1 MWSEVFQCHPTS
13 WSSRPAVCRNSGA
26 PPLLWRHHDS
36 HFTIELVKKHNNIMS
51 SDTNMIPSLIKMLMG
66 KEDDWLMKER
76 GVAAHHYIMFLRL
89 YLQLAGVFCFI
100 SGMSLS
106 INISQ
111 DTNLKLSFDSTTS
124 NSIPPNSDLNW
135 INLLISFFVP
145 WLVVYMV
152 RNMSK
157 KIGHLKPQTKT
168 FNRTLLIESS
178 SCAFDKDK
186 VVEYFVQKYTE
197 FELINVT

>member
-1 MWSEVFQCHPTS
+1 M
-13 WSSRPAVCRNSGA
+13 
-26 PPLLWRHHDS
+26 
-36 HFTIELVKKHNNIMS
+36 
-51 SDTNMIPSLIKMLMG
+51 
-66 KEDDWLMKER
+66 MKRR

-111 DTNLKLSFDSTTS
+111 DTDLKISFDSTTS

-135 INLLISFFVP
+135 INLVISFFVP

-152 RNMSK
+152 RKMSK
-157 KIGHLKPQTKT
+157 NVGHLKPLTKT

-186 VVEYFVQKYTE
+186 VVEYFVQKYTD
-197 FELINVT
+197 FELINVIWSPSTHNLQELCADLNLTEDILEFCGEEENKLGLSWAKLSTRLAS